1 MKPQVADYPMQSVSF
16 PDAVISHGSSAPE
29 KPNRR
34 VKRVQQAQAIMAQQ
48 LWHTPMLSDLAAA
61 VCTCSRTLSAD
72 FQALHQQPVI
82 AWLRE
87 QRLQEI
93 ARLLK
98 DTELPLEVIATQTGY
113 TSAANLCTAFKRRFA
128 CTPGQYRRQASAMQC
143 NLRRRKAYAS

>member
-1 MKPQVADYPMQSVSF
+1 MKPQVAHYPMQSLSLSNTVF
-16 PDAVISHGSSAPE
+16 GHSHSAPE
-29 KPNRR
+29 NPSRR
-34 VKRVQQAQAIMAQQ
+34 FKRVRQAQAIMVQQ

-61 VCTCSRTLSAD
+61 VCTCPRTLSAD

-93 ARLLK
+93 TRLLK

-143 NLRRRKAYAS
+143 NLRRRKAYTS